1 MIALRSS
8 VVALALS
15 ALASCHGRGAAPEGE
30 PAEPAPS
37 VAAATD
43 HAVLP
48 SGDVVLGRSIYV
60 LDSALTD
67 QDGRAAKLN
76 AFRGHPVIISMFYTS
91 CPHACPMLI
100 NHVKAIE
107 AKLDEKTRADV
118 RVLLVSFDPEHDN
131 ADALKSVIARHKL
144 DASRWTLTVASE
156 ENAREIGAVL
166 GIKYRSDDGNFRHSS
181 VITVLDREGRI
192 ALRSD
197 GLAEE
202 QVAAAA
208 KLTALAAQ
216 P

>member
-1 MIALRSS
+1 MIFLRSS

-15 ALASCHGRGAAPEGE
+15 ALVGCHGRASVEADPT
-30 PAEPAPS
+30 EPAPS
-37 VAAATD
+37 AASSTD

-60 LDSALTD
+60 LDTALTD
-67 QDGRAAKLN
+67 QNGQAAKLD

-91 CPHACPMLI
+91 CPHACPTLI
-100 NHVKAIE
+100 SHVKAIE
-107 AKLDEKTRADV
+107 AKLDEKTRKDV

-131 ADALKSVIARHKL
+131 AEALRSVIERHKL

-197 GLAEE
+197 GLADE
-202 QVAAAA
+202 QAAAAA
-208 KLTALAAQ
+208 KLTALASQ

>member
-1 MIALRSS
+1 MNSLRSS
-8 VVALALS
+8 LFALAI
-15 ALASCHGRGAAPEGE
+15 ASMLGCQGRAVAETD

-37 VAAATD
+37 APAAVD

-48 SGDVVLGRSIYV
+48 AGDVVLGRSIYV

-67 QDGRAAKLN
+67 QEGRAAKLD

-91 CPHACPMLI
+91 CPHACPTLI

-107 AKLDEKTRADV
+107 AKLDEKIRADV

-131 ADALKSVIARHKL
+131 PEALRAVIARHKL
-144 DASRWTLTVASE
+144 DASRWTLTVATE

-192 ALRSD
+192 ALRTD
-197 GLAEE
+197 GLASE
-202 QVAAAA
+202 QAAAAA
-208 KLTALAAQ
+208 KLTALSSQ